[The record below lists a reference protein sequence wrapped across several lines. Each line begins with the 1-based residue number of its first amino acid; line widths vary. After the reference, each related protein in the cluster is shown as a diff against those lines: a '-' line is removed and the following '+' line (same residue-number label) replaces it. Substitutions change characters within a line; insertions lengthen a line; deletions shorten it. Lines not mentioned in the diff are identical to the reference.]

1 MQNTIDILS
10 SINMTV
16 KEIAKSM
23 APQNGSGEAAT
34 AKLSRGNVT
43 TNADVNPAADVA
55 KPNISKA
62 SIGEVVSVLNT
73 LSPSILN
80 IAKLSGSK
88 IKSFTKVLD
97 KVIKSVNKLS
107 DCAKN
112 NKDAANNAKIL
123 VESLDILV
131 KSLNGAAGLVVKA
144 PIATL
149 GLKLANGV
157 IKAID
162 AILTTVSKMSNVT
175 ERIKKLNDVTK
186 AIDPLMKVVM
196 KATLFVGLCMG
207 LGLILMVGPTKDIL
221 LGGLMVLGAI
231 LLTITAVILLT
242 GLVSKVIKGVGAFS
256 AMKDIMTMMFASVI
270 LVAACFGLGMAIDA
284 LGGWEPL
291 MKGIVIVGATMILLT
306 AVFWLVGLAGKVAM
320 SREVI
325 QSYAAIFALT
335 FVSMI
340 LIVAAKFLGDY
351 AAENYKSILIGL
363 GAVVAVMGLLI
374 GIGWVAAQV
383 LKSSR
388 QAMISLAIL
397 EGLALGAMAVVFI
410 AKQLADYTTG
420 HELDILAAIG
430 LSMSII
436 VAFGALAA
444 VAGKFQQYIS
454 VGIPAVAMIELL
466 AAGAIAVAGLV
477 VALDYVKTQNDIT
490 WDDLYLDVL
499 GVMGIITAFGLLA
512 AAASFIAPEILLGV
526 VALVP
531 VELLIVGAIGVAH
544 LLIGLHNVKEE
555 AGVGWM
561 DLELDVLGLAGIVGT
576 FGLLAAAFGLI
587 FAPVLLG
594 SIALVPVELLM
605 VGAIGIAHLVVNL
618 HNAITESG
626 TNWKELEI
634 DVLGMSAMLGTFGL
648 LAGTMALL
656 IIPIALG
663 TPGMLAV
670 AGFSLL
676 VIGVVHQI
684 VNLSKAIE
692 EAGGAEKIKDTLT
705 VGVPAILK
713 NINSDNFS
721 VDIGMFTMLKMMAK
735 YTLLAE
741 LVGSILTVA
750 ESISKIAQIVGIVD
764 DSGRL
769 RQILSIN
776 KETGEVRYGEP
787 VDIKNLATVIAQTV
801 KAFVENSQYSFEEVR
816 NMYNAK
822 RIFEIL
828 STITEPISKFVE
840 MLTGFTTGDDPDTLC
855 TVSIDEKGEVKI
867 GHPVKIKDVAV
878 VIAGAITSFVSE
890 LYKKEVTDNWAELIY
905 GDRTFFEGLFGK
917 TNKRA
922 NSVREVAGILGVII
936 EPICKFV
943 DMVSGLMPGTNGTLR
958 KIYVDKDGNI
968 QTGPE
973 VDVKGTG
980 NIIADLITSF
990 VTAVYKDADSWKDI
1004 NLSQG
1009 ASLDK
1014 LLKPINDMVKS
1025 SVEMSSEKIKADLI
1039 RSNSDA
1045 IVYANSQLITSI
1057 SAIDVETM
1065 NTKVAVIQS
1074 VLNIAGSMSNLT
1086 GERILTNS
1094 KSIVTFMTDVIDN
1107 KMPKS
1112 KPNVDAFSK
1121 SIKSLKTAFKD
1132 LDTILIKDEDK
1143 RNKALDEFEK
1153 RIKAVVEDVNGGKNA
1168 IEALNNLIK
1177 NAQTYKV
1184 PEYTP
1189 APQQQQAPTQTNGR
1203 VQNNTVNQ
1211 QVNNQSIPFDYT
1223 EFAKALVTAIQTGSL
1238 KLKPDTSDSPDGAM
1252 SVKLNHGFII
1262 E

>member
-43 TNADVNPAADVA
+43 TNADVNPAADIA

-62 SIGEVVSVLNT
+62 SIGEVVSMLNT
-73 LSPSILN
+73 LSPSILT

-107 DCAKN
+107 ECAKN

-123 VESLDILV
+123 VESLDILA

-186 AIDPLMKVVM
+186 AIDPLMKVVV

-207 LGLILMVGPTKDIL
+207 LGLILMIGPTRDII
-221 LGGLMVLGAI
+221 LGGLMVLGAV
-231 LLTITAVILLT
+231 LLTTTAVILLT
-242 GLVSKVIKGVGAFS
+242 GLAGKVIKGVGAFS
-256 AMKDIMTMMFASVI
+256 AMKDIMTMMLASVI
-270 LVAACFGLGMAIDA
+270 LVAACFGLGMAIEA

-291 MKGIVIVGATMILLT
+291 MKGIAIVGATMILLT
-306 AVFWLVGLAGKVAM
+306 AVFWLVGLAGKAAM

-325 QSYAAIFALT
+325 QSYSAIFALT

-363 GAVVAVMGLLI
+363 GSVVAVMGLLI
-374 GIGWVAAQV
+374 GIGWAASQV
-383 LKSSR
+383 LKSSQ

-397 EGLALGAMAVVFI
+397 EGLALGAMAVVFV

-444 VAGKFQQYIS
+444 
-454 VGIPAVAMIELL
+454 
-466 AAGAIAVAGLV
+466 
-477 VALDYVKTQNDIT
+477 
-490 WDDLYLDVL
+490 
-499 GVMGIITAFGLLA
+499 
-512 AAASFIAPEILLGV
+512 AASFIAPEILLGV

-531 VELLIVGAIGVAH
+531 VELLIAGAIGVTH

-555 AGVGWM
+555 AGIGWM

-605 VGAIGIAHLVVNL
+605 VGAIGIVHLVVNL

-626 TNWKELEI
+626 TNWKELEM

-648 LAGTMALL
+648 LAGAMALL

-663 TPGMLAV
+663 TPGMIAV

-705 VGVPAILK
+705 VGIPAILK

-721 VDIGMFTMLKMMAK
+721 VDIGIFTMLKMMAK
-735 YTLLAE
+735 YALLAE

-769 RQILSIN
+769 RQILSID

-822 RIFEIL
+822 EIFEVL

-867 GHPVKIKDVAV
+867 GYPVNIKNVAV

-890 LYKKEVTDNWAELIY
+890 LYKKEVTENWAELIY
-905 GDRTFFEGLFGK
+905 GDRTFFEGLFGQ

-922 NSVREVAGILGVII
+922 DSVREVAGILGVII

-943 DMVSGLMPGTNGTLR
+943 DMVSGLMPGSNGTLR

-973 VDVKGTG
+973 VDVKKTG
-980 NIIADLITSF
+980 NVIADLITSF

-1004 NLSQG
+1004 NFSQG
-1009 ASLDK
+1009 TSLDK

-1025 SVEMSSEKIKADLI
+1025 AVEMSSEKIKADLI

-1074 VLNIAGSMSNLT
+1074 VLKIAGSMSNLT

-1094 KSIVTFMTDVIDN
+1094 KSIVTFMTDVVDK

-1121 SIKSLKTAFKD
+1121 SVENLKTAFKD

-1153 RIKAVVEDVNGGKNA
+1153 RIKAVVKDVNGGKNA
-1168 IEALNNLIK
+1168 IESLNNLIK
-1177 NAQTYKV
+1177 NAQTYKA

-1189 APQQQQAPTQTNGR
+1189 APQQQYTPQTPGR
-1203 VQNNTVNQ
+1203 PNNTTVNQ
-1211 QVNNQSIPFDYT
+1211 QVNNQTTAFDPVALAEAIVNAIKNSTLTLTPDNSACDSGIMEVKIP
-1223 EFAKALVTAIQTGSL
+1223 
-1238 KLKPDTSDSPDGAM
+1238 TSFKIA
-1252 SVKLNHGFII
+1252 
-1262 E
+1262 